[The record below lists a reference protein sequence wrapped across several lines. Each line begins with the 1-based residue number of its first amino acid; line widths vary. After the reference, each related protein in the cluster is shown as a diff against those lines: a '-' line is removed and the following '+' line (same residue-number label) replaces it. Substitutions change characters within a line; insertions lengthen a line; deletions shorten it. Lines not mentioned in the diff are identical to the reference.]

1 MAHPLG
7 NDAAGDVVEHLRAI
21 FAFGRR
27 QVGPYIDRGNPRC
40 RASLSLSLS
49 GRPSLSGR
57 LNLSPGAGPHGHL
70 GANAVS
76 GLRMILGLDLSCVFA
91 KHGAPRSAD
100 SSPARSPPA

>member
-27 QVGPYIDRGNPRC
+27 QIGPYIDRGNPRC
-40 RASLSLSLS
+40 RASLSLSL
-49 GRPSLSGR
+49 SLSGR

>member
-7 NDAAGDVVEHLRAI
+7 NDAAGDVVEHLRTI

-57 LNLSPGAGPHGHL
+57 LSLSPGAGPHGHL

-76 GLRMILGLDLSCVFA
+76 GLRMILDLDLSCVFA